1 MQKTR
6 SAWLAAAAISA
17 VAIATA
23 FLVYEGVRR
32 GDTAQASPASELLSE
47 VPGGAPTLIFIDL
60 AAVRAS
66 SFYQHTPARG
76 PITVPDKDYA
86 DFVQSTGFDFE
97 KDLDRVIVATWPA
110 TLGQEQKKTVVVADG
125 RFDRAKIRDYAMRK
139 GKLDHQQGHEVFL
152 FPADNHKDWNAVT
165 FLADHRIAMVEGS
178 SIAPLLA
185 PRSDGPSPDPARERA
200 ARLSGAA
207 VFAISRVPAI
217 PDNMAPGGV
226 QSAQLANL
234 ARSVQWVTLAARA
247 EGDDLRVSLEGECNT
262 DTDARQV
269 QSALE
274 ILRMFGR
281 AGLENPKTRQSMPPA
296 TYGVLETLLKTAEV
310 TQTAERVSIRVEIT
324 PDILGMLSGPRKTQ

>member
-6 SAWLAAAAISA
+6 SAWLVAAALSA
-17 VAIATA
+17 VGIATA
-23 FLVYEGVRR
+23 FLVCEGVRR
-32 GDTAQASPASELLSE
+32 GDTAHASPASELLSE
-47 VPGGAPTLIFIDL
+47 VPGEAPTLIFIDL

-66 SFYQHTPARG
+66 SFYQHTPVRG

-86 DFVQSTGFDFE
+86 DFVQSTGFNFE
-97 KDLDRVIVATWPA
+97 KDLDRMVIAAWPA

-125 RFDRAKIRDYAMRK
+125 RFDRAKIRDYATRK

-152 FPADNHKDWNAVT
+152 FPTDNHKDWNAVT

-185 PRSDGPSPDPARERA
+185 PHSDGSAADPARERA

-217 PDNMAPGGV
+217 PENFAPGGV

-247 EGDDLRVSLEGECNT
+247 EGDDLRVSLEGECST

-274 ILRMFGR
+274 ILRLFGR
-281 AGLENPKTRQSMPPA
+281 AGLENPKTRQSMDPA
-296 TYGVLETLLKTAEV
+296 TFGVLETLLKTAEV
-310 TQTAERVSIRVEIT
+310 TQAAGRVRILVELT